1 MYLYK
6 IFTTMKKWTYLACK
20 EAALIYKTRGEFNKN
35 SPTAYNVARKN
46 KWFDDI
52 CSHMIS
58 PKKPMKYWAYEN
70 CKEEAL
76 KYNTKKD
83 FRQYSSSAYQTSKR
97 RKFLKDI
104 CQHMVPLGN
113 IKEKIV
119 YVYEFSDNHAYIG
132 ITCNSNKRHSEHIT
146 DIKSPIYKHIYKTN
160 LIPIKKILSN
170 GYINYIEA
178 QKLEAFYV
186 NEYKNNKW
194 IILNKKKT
202 GALGGNK
209 VFWTYE
215 KCKEEALK
223 YDKKSDFIFNCQST
237 YHVILKNNWL
247 NELCSHMSSP
257 QKPAGYWN
265 FKRCQEE
272 ALKYLTKKDFSKNSS
287 SAYGAAS
294 RNFWIKTICSH
305 MHRP

>member
-6 IFTTMKKWTYLACK
+6 IFTIMKKWTYLACK
-20 EAALIYKTRGEFNKN
+20 KEALKFKTRSEFNLN
-35 SPTAYNVARKN
+35 SGSAYNAAKRN
-46 KWFDDI
+46 KWFNEI

-58 PKKPMKYWAYEN
+58 TKKPMKYWTFEK

-76 KYNTKKD
+76 KYSTKKD
-83 FRQYSSSAYQTSKR
+83 FRQYSSSAYQISKR
-97 RKFLKDI
+97 QKYIKII
-104 CQHMVPLGN
+104 CQHMIPLGN

-119 YVYEFSDNHAYIG
+119 YIYEFADNHAYVG

-146 DIKSPIYKHIYKTN
+146 DSKSPVYKHINKTN

-178 QKLEAFYV
+178 QKLESFYV
-186 NEYKNNKW
+186 SKYKNDKW

-209 VFWTYE
+209 VYWTFE
-215 KCKEEALK
+215 RCQEETLK
-223 YDKKSDFIFNCQST
+223 YTKKSEFRFNCPSA
-237 YHVILKNNWL
+237 YNVILKNNWL
-247 NELCSHMSSP
+247 NELCSHMISL
-257 QKPAGYWN
+257 QKPTGYWS
-265 FKRCQEE
+265 FERCQEE
-272 ALKYLTKKDFSKNSS
+272 ALKYNTKKDFNKNSC

-294 RNFWIKTICSH
+294 KNKWIRIICSH